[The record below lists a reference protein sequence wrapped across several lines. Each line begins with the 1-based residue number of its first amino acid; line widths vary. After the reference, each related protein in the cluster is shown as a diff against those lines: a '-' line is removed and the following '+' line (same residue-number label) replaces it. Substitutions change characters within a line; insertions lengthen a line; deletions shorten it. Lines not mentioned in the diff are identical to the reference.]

1 MEGVPTGVEEADGIG
16 VKGKEE
22 SDGIDPPDLVVEGER
37 GVVGPR
43 GGSIWREGTVVVVGI
58 ALEVVLLFFFFFR
71 RFFVGI
77 SSTTVAITSCTFPLL
92 IIMIILIRIRIS
104 RKNQIDYSSIL

>member
-22 SDGIDPPDLVVEGER
+22 SDGIGAPELVVEGER
-37 GVVGPR
+37 GLAGT
-43 GGSIWREGTVVVVGI
+43 IWREGTVVVGI
-58 ALEVVLLFFFFFR
+58 AVEVVLLFFFFFR
-71 RFFVGI
+71 LFFVGI

-92 IIMIILIRIRIS
+92 IIMIILIRM
-104 RKNQIDYSSIL
+104 